1 MSSMSSRYLKSRAK
15 VNKNNNVTY
24 ANRDLLPYQH
34 NEELNSK
41 FFTKAENKAEN
52 KNAPHHEFRKNH
64 KSSGM
69 VLQSQPF
76 DDIYSH
82 KFKSGLDNYQ
92 RP

>member
-1 MSSMSSRYLKSRAK
+1 MSSRYLKNRAK
-15 VNKNNNVTY
+15 ANLRTNK
-24 ANRDLLPYQH
+24 DLLPYQQTD
-34 NEELNSK
+34 ELNGK
-41 FFTKAENKAEN
+41 FFTKAETKTND
-52 KNAPHHEFRKNH
+52 FRKNH

-76 DDIYSH
+76 DDIYSR